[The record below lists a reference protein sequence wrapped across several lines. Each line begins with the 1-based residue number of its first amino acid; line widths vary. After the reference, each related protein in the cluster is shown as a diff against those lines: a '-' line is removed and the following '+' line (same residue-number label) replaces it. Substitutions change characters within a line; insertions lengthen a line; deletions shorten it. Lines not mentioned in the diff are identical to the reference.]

1 MAAENSTTP
10 AGGETRAVEIRFVS
24 RRVAA
29 EDAAA
34 VTAVLLATI
43 DEETSAA
50 AAEGEPRR
58 HPWVRS
64 AGALRTSIDV
74 GHGRWQRAGR

>member
-10 AGGETRAVEIRFVS
+10 VGGETRAVEIRFVS

-43 DEETSAA
+43 DEETPTAA
-50 AAEGEPRR
+50 GGEPGRD
-58 HPWVRS
+58 PWVRS

-74 GHGRWQRAGR
+74 GHGRWQRAAR